1 MPELLDLHLN
11 PQKSVD
17 WALPHDS
24 ELYNN
29 EAHLCTHK
37 MLTLIQYKDESTAVV
52 IRKYGTGILH
62 AGDA

>member
-17 WALPHDS
+17 WTLQHDS

-29 EAHLCTHK
+29 KAHLCTQK
-37 MLTLIQYKDESTAVV
+37 NININTI
-52 IRKYGTGILH
+52 
-62 AGDA
+62 